1 MEERSM
7 GVKLHSYRNCAGCGR
22 LFADTKL
29 KRIGKVNQRERWCPS
44 CLARERFRHHLAV
57 ESEELQGHAD

>member
-1 MEERSM
+1 M
-7 GVKLHSYRNCAGCGR
+7 KPLLYRNCAGCGR

-44 CLARERFRHHLAV
+44 CLARERIKRHLARI
-57 ESEELQGHAD
+57 EELQGT